1 MSVSA
6 AVAEHLRP
14 NLVLEVASG
23 EALDVRK
30 FEVIERVSGLFEV
43 RIVALSP
50 NPEVDFDAI
59 LGKDARFGFYR
70 NRIVASAY
78 RSWTGICNHIQQTDA
93 EETGLSTYEL
103 VIVPH
108 LWFLTQRRNHRMFQQ
123 LSDLEI
129 VLKLLAEWGIQPV
142 QKVDA
147 GAYKKRKYR
156 VQYGESDY
164 DFVCRLLEDA
174 GITFYFDQQGEETVL
189 VLNDA
194 PHENPLRDPPIPF
207 IDKPSMEKDHEFV
220 TEVRVGQR
228 TRPGKYT
235 IFDHDYRRPAS
246 YNLMGTHT
254 AGDPMEQ
261 RMERFHYAPG
271 AFLFRG
277 DPRDATPVADDKGAA
292 RHDESEAKR
301 IAQMRLEAKRAA
313 ARLATFRTNIVEIR
327 PGTVLRMI
335 DHPRRELSKKQ
346 LVTQSSY
353 EGTSFGEWAHRL
365 ETRSAEVPYRPA
377 LVTSKPKVNG
387 VESATVVG
395 PPGEEIHTDEFG
407 RVRVHFHWDRESKM
421 NQDSSCWIHVSQS
434 WGGGGYGGVQL
445 PRVGQE
451 VIVDF
456 LGGDPDRPVI
466 VGRVFTNLQKVPYP
480 LPANK
485 TQSGLRSN
493 TSPANGGYNEL
504 MFEDA
509 AGRELVRFQAE
520 RDFTGLVKHDAR
532 MNIQNDSTHNVGNN
546 DNESVVGDQ
555 TVKVGKNRKVRVK
568 LDQTHSVGQNIFQQA
583 VEGTTLHRSKGTI
596 THWSDEK
603 ILLCCGSNSFIE
615 IAPDKITI
623 QSALVHINPG
633 APAIQPPP
641 PLPEIADATTI
652 TGFIGA
658 P

>member
-1 MSVSA
+1 MSQ
-6 AVAEHLRP
+6 P
-14 NLVLEVASG
+14 NLMLQVASG
-23 EALDVRK
+23 DVLDVRK
-30 FEVIERVSGLFEV
+30 FHVVERMSDLFEV

-50 NPEVDFDAI
+50 NPEVDFEAI
-59 LGKDARFGFYR
+59 LGKE
-70 NRIVASAY
+70 ASFSLHRDQLLSTAF
-78 RSWTGICNHIQQTDA
+78 RTWTGVCNHIQQIEL
-93 EETGLSTYEL
+93 EEAGLSTYEL
-103 VIVPH
+103 VIVPQ

-129 VLKLLAEWGIQPV
+129 VLKLLAEWGITPV

-156 VQYGESDY
+156 VQYGESDH

-174 GITFYFDQQGEETVL
+174 GITFYFDQKGETSVL

-194 PHENPLRDPPIPF
+194 PHSNPLRAPPIPF
-207 IDKPSMEKDHEFV
+207 IDKPQVDKDHEFV

-246 YNLMGTHT
+246 YKLMGTHT
-254 AGDPMEQ
+254 DGDPTEQ
-261 RMERFHYAPG
+261 RMERFHYVPG

-277 DPRDATPVADDKGAA
+277 DARDATPVADDKGPA
-292 RHDESEAKR
+292 RHDETEAKR
-301 IAQMRLEAKRAA
+301 IARLRLEAKRAA
-313 ARLATFRTNIVEIR
+313 ARSVTFRSNLMELR
-327 PGTVLRMI
+327 PGTVMKII
-335 DHPRRELSKKQ
+335 DHPRSELEKNL
-346 LVTQSSY
+346 LVVHSTY
-353 EGTSFGEWAHRL
+353 EGTSYGEWSHHL
-365 ETRSAEVPYRPA
+365 ETRSAAQPYRPP
-377 LVTSKPKVNG
+377 LVTPKPKVSG

-421 NQDSSCWIHVSQS
+421 DHESSCWIHVSQT

-445 PRVGQE
+445 PRIGQE

-456 LGGDPDRPVI
+456 LGGDPDRPI
-466 VGRVFTNLQKVPYP
+466 IIGRVFTNLQKVPYG

-485 TQSGLRSN
+485 TQSGLKSAS
-493 TSPANGGYNEL
+493 SPATGGYNEL
-504 MFEDA
+504 MFEDS
-509 AGRELVRFQAE
+509 AGKEVVRFQAE

-532 MNIQNDSTHNVGNN
+532 MNVQNDSTHNVGRN
-546 DNESVVGDQ
+546 DSESVVGDQ
-555 TVKVGKNRKVRVK
+555 TVRVGGNRKVRVK
-568 LDQTHSVGQNIFQQA
+568 LDQTHSIGKNIFQQA
-583 VEGTTLHRSKGTI
+583 VDGQTLDRAKGTI
-596 THWSDEK
+596 LHWSDEK
-603 ILLCCGSNSFIE
+603 ILLCVGGSSYIE
-615 IAPDKITI
+615 ILPNKITI

-641 PLPEIADATTI
+641 PLPEIPDATTI
-652 TGFIGA
+652 TGFIGS